1 MVYHSKRG
9 DAGALLDIARTIA
22 TREKHTV
29 MTIIAVVR
37 DHTNRN
43 RGLGHYIAEYGND
56 REFLPTLTPCFRG
69 LCRGDQRAVR
79 DCF

>member
-1 MVYHSKRG
+1 MAPTIQRSEIEALVYHSKRG

-43 RGLGHYIAEYGND
+43 RGLGVTGVD
-56 REFLPTLTPCFRG
+56 SVRG
-69 LCRGDQRAVR
+69 TGAKRAKKPR
-79 DCF
+79 T